1 VAHDRFMARV
11 RDLITRPAVTC
22 GRTATLPEIAREMH
36 ENNVGSVVV
45 VDKEKKPIGIV
56 TDRDIVVRAL
66 ARGLP
71 MTTTADTVMTHSVAR
86 VHWDSEADDALH
98 QMSLWACR
106 RIPVVNDEGRIAGVV
121 TLDDLTV
128 EMANAAEDVIRV
140 ERTARATPTA

>member
-1 VAHDRFMARV
+1 MVRV

-22 GRTATLPEIAREMH
+22 TRHATLPMIAREMH

-45 VDKEKKPIGIV
+45 IDKDSRPIGIV

-71 MTTTADTVMTHSVAR
+71 MTTTADAVMTHSVAR
-86 VHWDSEADDALH
+86 VHWDADADTALH

-106 RIPVVNDEGRIAGVV
+106 RIPVVNDEGRIAGMV
-121 TLDDLTV
+121 TLDDLTA
-128 EMANAAEDVIRV
+128 EMASGADDVIRA
-140 ERTARATPTA
+140 ERTARATHAV

>member
-1 VAHDRFMARV
+1 MKV

-22 GRTATLPEIAREMH
+22 GRNATLPEIAREMH

-45 VDKEKKPIGIV
+45 VDKDTKPIGII

-86 VHWDSEADDALH
+86 VHWDSDADTALH

-106 RIPVVNDEGRIAGVV
+106 RIPVVNDAGQLAGVV

-128 EMANAAEDVIRV
+128 EMATVADDVIRAG
-140 ERTARATPTA
+140 RTARVSRSSVS